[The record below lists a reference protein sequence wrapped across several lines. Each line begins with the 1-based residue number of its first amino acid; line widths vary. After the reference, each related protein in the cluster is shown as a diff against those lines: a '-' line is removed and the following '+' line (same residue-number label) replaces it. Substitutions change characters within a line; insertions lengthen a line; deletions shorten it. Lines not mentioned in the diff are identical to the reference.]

1 MDTTSFNLL
10 GDSLVRQEHKGDF
23 AAARVLAETQ
33 LVQAQR
39 TRDLN
44 AELDAS
50 IARGIVH
57 LMQDEIHAA
66 QEIFVHAQQRAP
78 NDIVRQFRAL
88 TYEMFALSEQ
98 YNTFADDSGATAI
111 ELTPRWNVEKLE
123 PYSTRR
129 DALAQQCADATVQ
142 TEAWLVHTLY
152 FNYRVG
158 QAVLDMN
165 RYTPTPGA
173 EQILKVFLKNSQQ
186 LLASGDANN
195 IPIWSAL
202 GAFFCADLYHR
213 AQNETLASQF
223 LTRAA
228 QAYERA
234 NDSVGAANCLMIL
247 GDWKCAPFG
256 SPLSWNFA
264 LRDSSSEASNL
275 AVQHEAEEF
284 TRPTDAALNQ
294 AQILYAQA
302 AAGFQNSNS
311 VRGLAALQL
320 RNGYL
325 AMLQNDFVQALEYTQ
340 NAGEMFARAGDFRSA
355 RLANTHHLM
364 ASIGAGKMTDAVERA
379 QQIGA
384 AGAAGAS
391 FSSTLSMG
399 ILLNRFAR
407 HCWIR
412 RGDFDRALAAYQ
424 SAQTLY
430 SALGAEINATQSLVD
445 QGMVYQA
452 LGDRAGAITCF
463 EEASERYAQSK
474 QIYPVLAENLQQREL
489 KLLTSLYDT
498 YLVKTDADGME
509 RTAAR
514 LQTLLPQFAP
524 EQNVGASPD
533 IALSNLALH
542 HLVSTN
548 IQQAAVLVPLYRARS
563 AKADGD
569 ATRAV
574 RQFAQAE
581 SALSQVQGGDRA
593 WLAVA
598 LFSEQERFQDAAN
611 AVREYLAAGGANAGF
626 VGGVVEQMARAS
638 KEYGAQ
644 EAQLQTFRTH
654 DLAFDMFVR
663 VKAYQD
669 AREQFNVLNQLG
681 GGDWWKQDR
690 RPWNVLANIG
700 EMYEGLNEFDAALE
714 AYIHAIAEFETRR
727 SSLTR
732 DELKTSFAGDKNAQ
746 YLYFQAARV
755 AMKTKKYERAFE
767 FIERGKGRAL
777 LDLMAQRVAQSNVG
791 KIDDATLRAW
801 RQASAQLAL
810 QRELLTQ
817 AREANTQN
825 SEQIASLKNQV
836 ERADFELKALETKL
850 VREDANFLQEATTG
864 APTMSVEQVS
874 ALLPPDTALIEY
886 AFLDN
891 DFLLWTIDRAGLK
904 QATHAQIDAREL
916 TRLINAFHAA
926 CARASSTNV
935 MTLGKKLAEYFIEP
949 CRPTLL
955 ANKQLILVPYGAAH
969 RLAFQALPFDDAPLF
984 ATHSLSYLP
993 NASTLQFLGTAPAQH
1008 STKMFV
1014 VGNPTG
1020 DLYYSE
1026 NEAEFVAALFDVA
1039 PLLGEQVK
1047 KDTVMKQL
1055 GEANL
1060 IHLAT
1065 HGTLSS
1071 ESPLLSAIALA
1082 DEQALTLLELMGLH
1096 LEADLVVMSAC
1107 STGEGETT
1115 AGDDILGLTR
1125 GLVSAGARSAIV
1137 SLWQVDDASTGL
1149 LMHKFYQ
1156 AVRDHMPLARA
1167 LQYAANELRKLS
1179 AEQIDAALE
1188 NLQQGV
1194 AEKIVRPRRIIPAS
1208 QKKAEQDTITFEN
1221 FEHPYFWAPFVLA
1234 GVGAYAIA

>member
-1 MDTTSFNLL
+1 MNNTPFNLL

-23 AAARVLAETQ
+23 QAARALAETQ
-33 LVQAQR
+33 LAQAQR
-39 TRDLN
+39 ARDVN

-57 LMQDEIHAA
+57 LMQDEIRAA
-66 QEIFVHAQQRAP
+66 QEIFVAVQQRAP
-78 NDIVRQFRAL
+78 NDAIRQFRAL
-88 TYEMFALSEQ
+88 TYELFALSEQ
-98 YNTFADDSGATAI
+98 YNTFADDSGATAV
-111 ELTPRWNVEKLE
+111 ELTPRWSVEKLE

-129 DALAQQCADATVQ
+129 DALAQQCADASVQ

-152 FNYRVG
+152 FNFRVG

-173 EQILKVFLKNSQQ
+173 EQILQFFLKNSQQ

-202 GAFFCADLYHR
+202 GAFLSADLHHR
-213 AQNETLASQF
+213 AQNENLATQF
-223 LTRAA
+223 LARAA

-234 NDSVGAANCLMIL
+234 NDSVGAANCLMTL
-247 GDWKCAPFG
+247 GDWHCAPFS

-264 LRDSSSEASNL
+264 LRDSSSEASFL

-284 TRPTDAALNQ
+284 TRPTDAALKQ
-294 AQILYAQA
+294 AQSLYTQAQA
-302 AAGFQNSNS
+302 AFQHGNGG
-311 VRGLAALQL
+311 RGLAALQL

-325 AMLQNDFVQALEYTQ
+325 AMLQDDFEKAIEYTQ
-340 NAGEMFARAGDFRSA
+340 NAFEKFTRAGDFRNA
-355 RLANTHHLM
+355 RLATTHHIM
-364 ASIGAGKMTDAVERA
+364 ASIGAGKMRDVVERA

-412 RGDFDRALAAYQ
+412 RGDFDRALVTYQAAH
-424 SAQTLY
+424 ALY
-430 SALGAEINATQSLVD
+430 VALGAEINATQSLVD

-474 QIYPVLAENLQQREL
+474 LTYPALAENLQQREL
-489 KLLTSLYDT
+489 KLLTNLYDT

-524 EQNVGASPD
+524 ELNTQATPD
-533 IALSNLALH
+533 VALSNFALSQLASGH
-542 HLVSTN
+542 

-569 ATRAV
+569 AARAA

-581 SALSQVQGGDRA
+581 SALALVQGGDRA

-598 LFSEQERFQDAAN
+598 LFAEQERFQDAAN

-638 KEYGAQ
+638 NEYGAQ
-644 EAQLQTFRTH
+644 EAPLPTFRTH

-663 VKAYQD
+663 VKAYSD
-669 AREQFNVLNQLG
+669 AREQFDVLNKLG
-681 GGDWWKQDR
+681 GVEWWKQDR
-690 RPWNVLANIG
+690 RPWSVLANIG
-700 EMYEGLNEFDAALE
+700 EMHEGLQEFDAALE
-714 AYIHAIAEFETRR
+714 AYTHAIAEFETRR

-732 DELKTSFAGDKNAQ
+732 DELKTTFAGDKNAQ

-755 AMKTKKYERAFE
+755 AMKTKNYERAFE

-777 LDLMAQRVAQSNVG
+777 LDLMAQRAAQS
-791 KIDDATLRAW
+791 KIENIDNATLRAW

-817 AREANTQN
+817 AREAKTQN

-836 ERADFELKALETKL
+836 ERAEFELNRLE
-850 VREDANFLQEATTG
+850 RELTRSDANFLQDAT
-864 APTMSVEQVS
+864 ASADTMSVEQV
-874 ALLPPDTALIEY
+874 ALLLPPDTALIEY

-891 DFLLWTIDRAGLK
+891 DFLLWTIDHTGLK
-904 QATHAQIDAREL
+904 QATHASIDAREL
-916 TRLINAFHAA
+916 TRFIIAFHAA
-926 CARASSTNV
+926 CTRASSTNV

-949 CRPTLL
+949 CRPTLQ

-969 RLAFQALPFDDAPLF
+969 RLAFQALPFGDAPLL
-984 ATHSLSYLP
+984 ATHGLSYLP
-993 NASTLQFLGTAPAQH
+993 SASTLQFLADAPSMRSA
-1008 STKMFV
+1008 KMLV

-1026 NEAEFVAALFDVA
+1026 NEAEFVAALFEVA
-1039 PLLGEQVK
+1039 PLLGAQVQ
-1047 KDTVMKQL
+1047 KDVVMKQL
-1055 GEANL
+1055 SQANL

-1082 DEQALTLLELMGLH
+1082 DEQVLTLLELMGLH
-1096 LEADLVVMSAC
+1096 LDADLVVMSAC

-1156 AVRDHMPLARA
+1156 ALRDHVPPARA

-1234 GVGAYAIA
+1234 GVGAYAIV